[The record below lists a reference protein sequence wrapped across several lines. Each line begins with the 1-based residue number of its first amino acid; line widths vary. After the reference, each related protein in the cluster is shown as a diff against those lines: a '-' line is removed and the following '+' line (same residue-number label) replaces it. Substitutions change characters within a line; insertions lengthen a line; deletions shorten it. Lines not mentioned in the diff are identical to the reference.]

1 MNSEAGIEEDTTFY
15 AKWELEEE
23 NPNTFDGIVSSV
35 LIGIISLITLVGS
48 IIYFKKNNKTR
59 A

>member
-15 AKWELEEE
+15 AKWELVEE
-23 NPNTFDGIVSSV
+23 NPKTFDGIGTN
-35 LIGIISLITLVGS
+35 IFMGIISLMGIVGAT
-48 IIYFKKNNKTR
+48 IYFRKRNKVR